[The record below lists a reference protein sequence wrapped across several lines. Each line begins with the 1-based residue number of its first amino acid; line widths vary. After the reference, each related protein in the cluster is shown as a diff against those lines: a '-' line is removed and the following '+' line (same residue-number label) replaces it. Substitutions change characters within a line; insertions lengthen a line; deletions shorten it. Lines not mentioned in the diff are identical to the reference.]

1 MSYKISVIIPVYNAE
16 KHLENTINSIIKQSI
31 GFENIELI
39 LVDDA
44 SKDNSKKIIES
55 YSEKYNNI
63 IPYYSEKNHGY
74 PGFGRNIGLN
84 TATSDYI
91 MFMDND
97 DEYDVNM
104 CKTLYET
111 LIDENADIVVC
122 GRMMVNNTN
131 NVEEKIQYLKGTEKD
146 DKTILKNEELLYF
159 NSHIIL
165 NKIFKKEIIKS
176 NNLKFNE
183 HSRLDDDM
191 FTWDYYLN
199 SEKMIYLKK
208 YYGYRW
214 NIRSDSLSHTNGEEY
229 ITEIMDCIRYEFY
242 QLKKYKKEEHI
253 HFRAKNAIQWLLY
266 ETSFISS
273 PELKITL
280 KKIHDFEKEIN
291 FNGKLDA
298 KWAKYIN
305 KLILK
310 ERYEIAIIL
319 LKCIDMSRKIYRKI
333 K

>member
-1 MSYKISVIIPVYNAE
+1 
-16 KHLENTINSIIKQSI
+16 
-31 GFENIELI
+31 
-39 LVDDA
+39 
-44 SKDNSKKIIES
+44 
-55 YSEKYNNI
+55 
-63 IPYYSEKNHGY
+63 
-74 PGFGRNIGLN
+74 
-84 TATSDYI
+84 
-91 MFMDND
+91 MDND

-104 CKTLYET
+104 CETLYET
-111 LIDENADIVVC
+111 IINENADIVVC
-122 GRMMVNNTN
+122 GRMMVNQSN
-131 NVEEKIQYLKGTEKD
+131 NIEEKIHHVYGTEEN
-146 DKTILKNEELLYF
+146 DKIILKNEELLYF

-165 NKIFKKEIIKS
+165 NKIFKKGIITS

-199 SEKMIYLKK
+199 SEKMIYLNK

-229 ITEIMDCIRYEFY
+229 ISEIMDCILYEFY
-242 QLKKYKKEEHI
+242 QLKKFNKEEHI
-253 HFRAKNAIQWLLY
+253 NFRAKNAIEWLIY

-273 PELKITL
+273 SKKLKSVL
-280 KKIHDFEKEIN
+280 KRIHNFEKEIN

-305 KLILK
+305 KLILNK
-310 ERYEIAIIL
+310 HYESAIIL
-319 LKCIDMSRKIYRKI
+319 LKSLNISRGIYRKI